1 MSAGNVVRSAD
12 RPGADYSYRQFP
24 YARTWVAAVSEQ
36 LGRKPRTACRSRRA
50 RWPWYGAMFAAI
62 NHTQPI
68 GDTHDEEAGL
78 IERFEARERQA
89 FKHSGFSVN
98 AGVRIEAQDRAALV
112 PPPRTHRHRYYGVLA
127 PASPLRAVVT
137 AMAQAGPAQDGS
149 GKAVPARAR
158 LARCYRAMRS
168 AVVWSQWLF
177 KRQLPSHPGVSRRTP
192 CGRRQSRAST
202 RFFRWCVPCV
212 AAACAS
218 LRSSPRGTD
227 QADAG
232 AHRRGRSGAAHH
244 PGARAAAVGRVCRT
258 GCRWCRAGGANRP
271 GQGRVSPDSARGRVR
286 SAHRL
291 VNAQSGDA
299 NARRGA
305 GHAGRAPGRPKWP
318 GKRSIRIK

>member
-1 MSAGNVVRSAD
+1 
-12 RPGADYSYRQFP
+12 
-24 YARTWVAAVSEQ
+24 
-36 LGRKPRTACRSRRA
+36 
-50 RWPWYGAMFAAI
+50 MFAAT
-62 NHTQPI
+62 NQTQPI
-68 GDTHDEEAGL
+68 GDTNDEEAGL

-192 CGRRQSRAST
+192 CGRCQSRAST

-218 LRSSPRGTD
+218 LRSSPRGC
-227 QADAG
+227 
-232 AHRRGRSGAAHH
+232 RSGAAHR
-244 PGARAAAVGRVCRT
+244 PGARAAAVGRV
-258 GCRWCRAGGANRP
+258 
-271 GQGRVSPDSARGRVR
+271 
-286 SAHRL
+286 
-291 VNAQSGDA
+291 
-299 NARRGA
+299 
-305 GHAGRAPGRPKWP
+305 
-318 GKRSIRIK
+318 